1 MTFYESLVVTT
12 FHKSEKVKKKKK
24 LYSIVSGLVA
34 QPRPAFDPVDCSP
47 PGSSVHGIFQA
58 RILEWIAICHFLLQG
73 IFLTQE
79 SNLGLLHW
87 QAASL
92 PLSHLGCCNQYNPQ
106 CNQEASE
113 WNGEGKGRVGGAE
126 GREGTA
132 QSGHSLV
139 GHGEDLGF
147 GSE

>member
-1 MTFYESLVVTT
+1 M
-12 FHKSEKVKKKKK
+12 KVKVKS
-24 LYSIVSGLVA
+24 LSHVQLFVT
-34 QPRPAFDPVDCSP
+34 PWTSP

-58 RILEWIAICHFLLQG
+58 GILEWIAICHFLLQG

-79 SNLGLLHW
+79 SNLRLLHW

-92 PLSHLGCCNQYNPQ
+92 LLSHLESCNQYNLQ
-106 CNQEASE
+106 YNKEASE
-113 WNGEGKGRVGGAE
+113 WNGEGKGSMKGAE
-126 GREGTA
+126 GRDGTG

>member
-1 MTFYESLVVTT
+1 M
-12 FHKSEKVKKKKK
+12 
-24 LYSIVSGLVA
+24 
-34 QPRPAFDPVDCSP
+34 DPNDYSP

-58 RILEWIAICHFLLQG
+58 GILEWIAICHFLLQG

-79 SNLGLLHW
+79 SNLRLLHW
-87 QAASL
+87 QVASL
-92 PLSHLGCCNQYNPQ
+92 LLSHLESCNQYNLQ
-106 CNQEASE
+106 YNKEASE
-113 WNGEGKGRVGGAE
+113 WNGEGKGSMKGAE
-126 GREGTA
+126 GRDGTG